1 MPRKRLDQNTL
12 PLDVVDQLS
21 DWGSAIRA
29 QRMQQQLTVREF
41 SRRLDVSVQTLSRIE
56 SGDGTVQ
63 TGSFLAA
70 LWTLGLLDRLVPP
83 VPESLR
89 LSDSARR
96 RRVRHR
102 KEDDHE

>member
-12 PLDVVDQLS
+12 PLDVVDQLG
-21 DWGSAIRA
+21 DWGGAIRG
-29 QRMQQQLTVREF
+29 QRIQQQLTLREF
-41 SRRLDVSVQTLSRIE
+41 ARRLDVSVQTLSRIE
-56 SGDGTVQ
+56 AGDGTVQ

-70 LWTLGLLDRLVPP
+70 LWALGLLDRLVPP

-89 LSDSARR
+89 LSDSTR

-102 KEDDHE
+102 KEDVNE